1 MTKEAYKWMAVV
13 LAVVV
18 IGLVVY
24 IFTRPK
30 PVNTVALQQDLSNFS
45 AELQTWNTQ
54 YSQNPTVQGQQQL
67 SSDLS
72 AFSQKLQADQ

>member
-1 MTKEAYKWMAVV
+1 MAVV